1 MEIQKD
7 NHSITNTWGA
17 KVQPKRVYSES
28 AQKVSSCAVFFN
40 SLILLN
46 IYFLPFIQE
55 KFLRQHAKSAA
66 PLHPFNL
73 KFFIINK
80 LSGVQSRV
88 QQGAMGCK
96 GGAIE
101 HPLRALHPD
110 LNRLPS
116 RVYPQMVQ
124 GCKVKKGVITVFLPE
139 ILLITW
145 KKNTLFILNYFI
157 VLIYGLFRIVKGLC
171 YPRLCLCQPFL
182 VMWLTR
188 QTKGRNQRAGFT
200 AYNYKLC
207 DKRLL
212 RSPIFNPLGR
222 SVNKKTAIKF
232 RLTLFL
238 GICSV
243 LRYPP
248 PRERKRF
255 FPDSSPPLPFINCS
269 IFQNPFLLSGSFLV
283 SQEKGGLGG
292 L

>member
-1 MEIQKD
+1 MQL
-7 NHSITNTWGA
+7 
-17 KVQPKRVYSES
+17 KRAHSES

-80 LSGVQSRV
+80 LSGVQRGV

-101 HPLRALHPD
+101 HPLGALHPD

-124 GCKVKKGVITVFLPE
+124 GCKAKKGVITVFLPV
-139 ILLITW
+139 IPLVTW

-157 VLIYGLFRIVKGLC
+157 VGLWVICRPVKDLS
-171 YPRLCLCQPFL
+171 YPVLCLCQPFL

-188 QTKGRNQRAGFT
+188 QTKGRNQRACFT
-200 AYNYKLC
+200 AHNYKLC

-212 RSPIFNPLGR
+212 PSPIFNPLGR
-222 SVNKKTAIKF
+222 SVHKKTAIKF

-243 LRYPP
+243 LRCPP
-248 PRERKRF
+248 PRERNSF
-255 FPDSSPPLPFINCS
+255 FPEPSPPLLHINCS
-269 IFQNPFLLSGSFLV
+269 TVQNPFLLSGSSLV

>member
-7 NHSITNTWGA
+7 DHSITHTWGA
-17 KVQPKRVYSES
+17 KVQLKRAHSGS

-46 IYFLPFIQE
+46 IYFLPFVQG
-55 KFLRQHAKSAA
+55 KFLRQHSKSAA

-73 KFFIINK
+73 NLFIINK
-80 LSGVQSRV
+80 LSGVQRRV
-88 QQGAMGCK
+88 QQGAKGCK

-110 LNRLPS
+110 LNQPPS

-124 GCKVKKGVITVFLPE
+124 GCKAKKGIITVFLPG

-157 VLIYGLFRIVKGLC
+157 VGLWVICKPVKGLS
-171 YPRLCLCQPFL
+171 YSPLCLCQPFL

-188 QTKGRNQRAGFT
+188 QTKGRNQGAGFT
-200 AYNYKLC
+200 AHNYKLC

-222 SVNKKTAIKF
+222 SVSKKTAIKF

-243 LRYPP
+243 LRCSP
-248 PRERKRF
+248 PRERNAF
-255 FPDSSPPLPFINCS
+255 FPESSPPLLHINCS
-269 IFQNPFLLSGSFLV
+269 TAQNLFLLFGSSLV

-292 L
+292 